1 MLEFEDNRHPVSLDR
16 LNRPTQR
23 EEIAALNIHLH
34 KTDRR
39 VDVEPVDRE
48 SFDRTAR
55 GCIRVNAIGA
65 VVTEALE
72 VLNRVKQFLVRAVI
86 NGTEVSRYILAIVR
100 C

>member
-1 MLEFEDNRHPVSLDR
+1 MMWQTPPEIVAR
-16 LNRPTQR
+16 LNRPAQS

-48 SFDRTAR
+48 SFDRTAC

-65 VVTEALE
+65 VGSEALE
-72 VLNRVKQFLVRAVI
+72 VLDRVKELLVGAVI
-86 NGTEVSRYILAIVR
+86 NGAEVSRYIMAIVR